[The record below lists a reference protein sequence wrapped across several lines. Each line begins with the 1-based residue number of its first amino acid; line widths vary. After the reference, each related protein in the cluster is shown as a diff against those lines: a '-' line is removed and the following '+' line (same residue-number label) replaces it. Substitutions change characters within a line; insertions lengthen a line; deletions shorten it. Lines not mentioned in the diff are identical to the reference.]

1 MDIDE
6 DKKFTSE
13 DFIGLDEESF
23 TEKSSKIN
31 KLAKEFENI
40 VQDQLG
46 NLKKVKFFLCFL
58 RDLD

>member
-46 NLKKVKFFLCFL
+46 NLKKVKKFL
-58 RDLD
+58 

>member
-6 DKKFTSE
+6 DKKFSAE
-13 DFIGLDEESF
+13 DLIGLDEESF

-31 KLAKEFENI
+31 KLGKEFENL

-46 NLKKVKFFLCFL
+46 NLKKVKFFL
-58 RDLD
+58 